1 MFTGVDVDVNV
12 VADPEPNILIK
23 NYTSNGN
30 DTGTGVFTG
39 YDITINLPNK
49 IMISAIKYNGNVI
62 LTSDMTYVSSSTNVT
77 FNSECMWM
85 LTKVSTSKFSM

>member
-23 NYTSNGN
+23 NYTANGN

-62 LTSDMTYVSSSTNVT
+62 LTSGMTYVSSSTNVT

-85 LTKVSTSKFSM
+85 LTKVSTS